1 MKRNLLLLL
10 LGLFTLCVTS
20 FAQSDNVPQAVK
32 ETFTKQYPAAE
43 NVEYK
48 DNLLNVWVNFTLNG
62 DTLKANYT
70 KKGVWENTEKAITY
84 DQLPEAVKDGF
95 QKSKYADREVEE
107 TKIIYRAGGT
117 ERYRLKT
124 RKNDLQKKYL
134 YFNEKGQLVEDSIA
148 I

>member
-1 MKRNLLLLL
+1 MKRYLLMLV
-10 LGLFTLCVTS
+10 LGMCTLGAKS

-32 ETFTKQYPAAE
+32 ETFTKQYPDAE
-43 NVEYK
+43 NIEYK
-48 DNLLNVWVNFTLNG
+48 DNLLNVWVNFTQNG

-70 KKGVWENTEKAITY
+70 KKGVWENTEKSITF

-95 QKSKYADREVEE
+95 AKSKYADREVEE

-117 ERYRLKT
+117 ERYRLKA

>member
-1 MKRNLLLLL
+1 MKRNLLLLV
-10 LGLFTLCVTS
+10 LGLLTLGATS

-43 NVEYK
+43 N
-48 DNLLNVWVNFTLNG
+48 
-62 DTLKANYT
+62 
-70 KKGVWENTEKAITY
+70 TEKSITY
-84 DQLPEAVKDGF
+84 DQLPDAVKDGF
-95 QKSKYADREVEE
+95 LKSKYADREVEE

-134 YFNEKGQLVEDSIA
+134 YFNEKGQLVEDSIT

>member
-1 MKRNLLLLL
+1 MKRYLLMLV
-10 LGLFTLCVTS
+10 LGMFTLAATS

-32 ETFTKQYPAAE
+32 ETFTKQYPDAE
-43 NVEYK
+43 NIEYK
-48 DNLLNVWVNFTLNG
+48 DNLLNVWVNFTQNG
-62 DTLKANYT
+62 DTLRANYT
-70 KKGVWENTEKAITY
+70 KKGVWENTEKSFSF
-84 DQLPEAVKDGF
+84 DKLPEAVKDGF
-95 QKSKYADREVEE
+95 AKSKYADREVEE

>member
-1 MKRNLLLLL
+1 MKRNLLLLM
-10 LGLFTLCVTS
+10 LGLFTLGSSV
-20 FAQSDNVPQAVK
+20 FAQSENVPQAVK

-95 QKSKYADREVEE
+95 SKSKYADREVEE
-107 TKIIYRAGGT
+107 TKIIYRPGGT
-117 ERYRLKT
+117 ERYRIKA

-134 YFNEKGQLVEDSIA
+134 YFNEKGQLVEDAIA